1 MSSVAP
7 DFVGYIRVSTED
19 QKDRGSSLV
28 AQETKIRAYALGL
41 GIVLIEVIDDGG
53 ESARSLDRPGI
64 RRALGMLMGGQ
75 AAGLIVAN
83 LDRLTRNLGDL
94 VGLVETHFLAPG
106 GSVLLSASEPIETRT
121 AVGRM
126 QLYILATFSQ
136 YMRESGVERT
146 AGVMRS
152 KRSRSERTGNLRFG
166 QAVDPLDPRRS
177 RAARPV
183 ALVDCPEDLAVAEM
197 IFEFRSNGLTLRA
210 IADELNR
217 QEIPSK
223 RGVTRR
229 STGRWSKSSIHQI
242 LKRHHA
248 AGQSEEGPSQ
258 V

>member
-1 MSSVAP
+1 ML
-7 DFVGYIRVSTED
+7 DGGLDLVGYLRVSTEE

-28 AQETKIRAYALGL
+28 AQESKIRATADRLGHR
-41 GIVLIEVIDDGG
+41 LIEVIDDGG

-64 RRALGMLMGGQ
+64 QRALALLEHGL
-75 AAGLIVAN
+75 ASGLIVAN
-83 LDRLTRNLGDL
+83 LDRLSRNLGDM
-94 VGLVETHFLAPG
+94 VGLVESHFTAPG

-126 QLYILATFSQ
+126 QLFILTTFSQ

-146 AGVMRS
+146 AGVMVS

-166 QAVDPLDPRRS
+166 QELDPSDPRRS

-183 ALVDCPEDLAVAEM
+183 ALVDCPEDAAIAAM
-197 IFEFRSNGLTLRA
+197 IVEFRASGLSLRA

-229 STGRWSKSSIHQI
+229 STGRWSKSSIHEI

-248 AGQSEEGPSQ
+248 QGE
-258 V
+258 